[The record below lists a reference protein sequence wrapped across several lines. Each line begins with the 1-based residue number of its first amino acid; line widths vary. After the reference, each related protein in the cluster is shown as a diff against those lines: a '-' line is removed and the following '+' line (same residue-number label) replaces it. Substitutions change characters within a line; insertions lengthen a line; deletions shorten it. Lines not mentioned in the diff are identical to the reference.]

1 MKVSWPKI
9 SPVGRISLGLV
20 SQAVTI
26 ILLISMLF
34 GVMPDRIESARQLRI
49 LLSESIAQQTAA
61 LLQSGDLGRLE
72 ETLRTALTR
81 NGDLR
86 SIGVRRA
93 DGKTLIETG
102 AHQAIWESPDKGGS
116 ELDNIAVP
124 ITADQLHWGD
134 VELSFHSAYP
144 RTLGE
149 WLIYPPLATV
159 LLVSVLGFIG
169 FYLYLRRV
177 LEYLDP
183 QAVIPERVRMA
194 YDTFQEAVLI
204 LDTQGRIILANEA
217 FRHLHPDATTDI
229 NGKAASSLEWLVAGM
244 PLIGELHPWFHAM
257 RTKTPVSGRPMEIS
271 QPNEDDSTK
280 IVLNCTPVM
289 DGYGNSRGC
298 MLIFSD
304 VTALHR
310 ANRKLLKTLDEL
322 AASKQTIEE
331 KNRELEK
338 LATRDP
344 MTGCLNRRALF
355 EAVEPLFARIRD
367 KDEEICCIMGD
378 IDHFKRFNDTYGHSV
393 GDQVIKSVAR
403 CMGFGLRDSDL
414 LCRYGGEEFCIF
426 LPGITAEQAWAIT
439 DRLRMQVENE
449 AGRSIRDQE
458 GLKITSSFGV
468 ASIKHGAKTPEALID
483 LADEALYHSKKTGR
497 NRVTTWNEAMY
508 AEE

>member
-1 MKVSWPKI
+1 MAFTWPKI

-34 GVMPDRIESARQLRI
+34 GVMPDRVESARQLRSV
-49 LLSESIAQQTAA
+49 LSESIAQQTAT
-61 LLQSGDLGRLE
+61 LLQNGELARLE
-72 ETLRTALTR
+72 DTLQNVLTH
-81 NGDLR
+81 NSDLR

-93 DGKTLIETG
+93 DGKTLVEAG
-102 AHQAIWESPDKGGS
+102 PHQSIWESPENGGAA
-116 ELDNIAVP
+116 LDNIAVP
-124 ITADQLHWGD
+124 ITADKLRWGD

-144 RTLGE
+144 RSLGE
-149 WLIYPPLATV
+149 WLTYPPLATV
-159 LLVSVLGFIG
+159 LLVSILGFIA

-204 LDTQGRIILANEA
+204 LDTHGRIILANEA
-217 FRHLHPDATTDI
+217 FRHLHPDATSDI
-229 NGKAASSLEWLVAGM
+229 NGKAASSLEWLVSGM
-244 PLIGELHPWFHAM
+244 PMIGTVHPWFQAM

-271 QPNEDDSTK
+271 QPNEEDSTK

-298 MLIFSD
+298 MVIFSD

-355 EAVEPLFARIRD
+355 DAIEPVFARIRN
-367 KDEEICCIMGD
+367 KDEELCCIMGD

-403 CMGFGLRDSDL
+403 CMGFGLRDNDL
-414 LCRYGGEEFCIF
+414 FCRYGGEEFCTF
-426 LPGITAEQAWAIT
+426 LPGVTVEQALAIT
-439 DRLRMQVENE
+439 ERLRFQVESE
-449 AGRSIRDQE
+449 AGRNIRDQD
-458 GLKITSSFGV
+458 GLKVTSSFGV
-468 ASIKHGAKTPEALID
+468 ASIRHGAKTPEALID
-483 LADEALYHSKKTGR
+483 LADDALYHSKKTGR
-497 NRVTTWNEAMY
+497 NRVTIWSEEMY
-508 AEE
+508 KDE